1 MESLKLSLKV
11 EEVIM
16 WALIETLLCLTAI
29 TIRQRGLKSANP
41 RRMAA
46 NGGSSPA
53 AETRRRRVEARDSED
68 PTDLLSDGDG
78 GAFPANP
85 RSPTLSSVVCAYCSC
100 SCSAVYVLYSAVFMC
115 IGQLTLSG
123 SIWKFLDGL
132 GYLYAWIIQ
141 PLLEYFYQNQIFR
154 NVQSQAYTCVA
165 TETVSLTFVAKRGNF
180 LQALKTSRDQH
191 MWIVDSGASDHMTD
205 SHKLFT
211 TYIPCAGN
219 VKVKIADGSLASIAG
234 KGSIK
239 ISKNITL
246 ESILHVPKLACSLLS
261 IIDEAIRLLC

>member
-53 AETRRRRVEARDSED
+53 AETRRRSVEARDSED

-115 IGQLTLSG
+115 IGQFTLSG

-154 NVQSQAYTCVA
+154 NVQS
-165 TETVSLTFVAKRGNF
+165 
-180 LQALKTSRDQH
+180 
-191 MWIVDSGASDHMTD
+191 
-205 SHKLFT
+205 
-211 TYIPCAGN
+211 
-219 VKVKIADGSLASIAG
+219 
-234 KGSIK
+234 
-239 ISKNITL
+239 
-246 ESILHVPKLACSLLS
+246 
-261 IIDEAIRLLC
+261 